1 LTVDGAPF
9 EISQV
14 RVSQLFGET
23 SREVP
28 ADAEIPSHHLLVRA
42 GYVRQLAAGIFS
54 YLPLGWRSVRKIEQI
69 LREEMD
75 AIGGQEMNMPVVH
88 PAELWKRTGRWQAI
102 DESLVRFQD
111 RGGRDMVLAM
121 THEEVV
127 ASLAAAEIHSYR
139 QLPKLIYQI
148 QTKFRDEARARG
160 GLIRVREFVMKD
172 SYSLDRETQGLE
184 TQYQAHYDAYFRIG
198 ARAALPLIAVSSDV
212 GMMGGKVAHEF
223 IYLTP
228 IGEDSLILCDGCG
241 YAANRDVARFA
252 KTVEENGTPLIMER
266 IATPNASTIE
276 TLASALGVPS
286 SRTAKAVFFMGKPQD
301 GAAPRLVV
309 GVVRGDMDVNQT
321 QLEQLAQTTTLRPA
335 HAEEAEAAGAVLGY
349 ASPVG
354 LRREKAT
361 VVVDDLVMR
370 STNLVAGANA
380 RGFHFL
386 NTNAGRDYHA
396 DVVGDIAGAYPG
408 APCARC
414 GTALRIAH
422 GVEVGNIFQLGTRYS
437 ADLDATYTDED
448 GRERPIIMGSYGVG
462 VGRMLA
468 CVAEEHRDDRGL
480 ALPISIAPY
489 AVTLVGLGRSNEAQA
504 RAEATYTD
512 LVKAGVEVL
521 YDDRD
526 VSAGVKFADAD
537 LRGLPLRLTVSDRSL
552 AAGGLELRHRR
563 STDLRIIA
571 TEEVVSVVRDEI
583 ASLQNDLNARA
594 SAAPRWPAAT
604 DAD

>member
-1 LTVDGAPF
+1 
-9 EISQV
+9 V

-54 YLPLGWRSVRKIEQI
+54 YLPLGWRSLRKIEQI
-69 LREEMD
+69 LREEMN

-88 PAELWKRTGRWQAI
+88 PAELWKRTGRWQTI

-127 ASLAAAEIHSYR
+127 ASLASTEIHSYR

-172 SYSLDRETQGLE
+172 SYSLDRDKEGLE
-184 TQYQAHYDAYFRIG
+184 AQYRAHYDTYFRIG

-212 GMMGGKVAHEF
+212 GMMGGQVAHEF

-228 IGEDSLILCDGCG
+228 IGEDTLFLCDGCG
-241 YAANRDVARFA
+241 YAANRDVARFS
-252 KTVEENGTPLIMER
+252 KMVEENGKPKPMQR
-266 IATPNASTIE
+266 VATPNAPTIE
-276 TLASALGVPS
+276 ALASFLGVPP
-286 SRTAKAVFFMGKPQD
+286 SRTAKAVFFMGKPLD
-301 GAAPRLVV
+301 GGAPRLVV
-309 GVVRGDMDVNQT
+309 GVVRGDMEVNQT
-321 QLEQLAQTTTLRPA
+321 QLQQLAGTATLRPA
-335 HAEEAEAAGAVLGY
+335 HAAEAEAAGAVLGY

-354 LRREKAT
+354 LQREKT
-361 VVVDDLVMR
+361 IVVVDDLIMR
-370 STNLVAGANA
+370 STNLVAGANEQ
-380 RGFHFL
+380 GFHLL

-396 DVVGDIAGAYPG
+396 DVVGDIASAYMGAR
-408 APCARC
+408 CARC

-437 ADLDATYTDED
+437 ADLNATYADED
-448 GRERPIIMGSYGVG
+448 GRDHPIIMGSYGIG

-489 AVTLVGLGRSNEAQA
+489 AVTLVGLGRSDEARAQA
-504 RAEATYTD
+504 ETTYSD
-512 LVKAGVEVL
+512 LLKADVEVL

-537 LRGLPLRLTVSDRSL
+537 LRGMPLRVTVSDRSL

-563 STDLRIIA
+563 SADVRIVA
-571 TEEVVSVVRDEI
+571 TSDVVSAIREEI
-583 ASLQNDLNARA
+583 ASLQNDLKARTSEA
-594 SAAPRWPAAT
+594 STWSALPEST
-604 DAD
+604 